1 MKSTPRSRR
10 QPQPAMMSDPYVVG
24 MVVPM
29 LPYLDR
35 MVARMQDA
43 DMVASG
49 GVKRKHKVEFMA
61 SGNSHVLAVPGFHQ
75 VSMVTERYSVR
86 VNDKP
91 VVAVEVKTMTVGA
104 DVYDMEVVV
113 GWHPLVEVEMSAMLM
128 KMQVEVLAMM
138 FGLGLNL
145 SPKVKQLPG
154 MLVVHLGQRK
164 PQSAAVAPA
173 NHSMGVHAA
182 EAACAEPHGEWGP
195 EQMPVV
201 GSAPCDDD
209 NPNFDVGQ
217 CVGCVSQHRCH
228 PAANSAAYEAR
239 QPLRKAA

>member
-1 MKSTPRSRR
+1 MKSNPRSRH
-10 QPQPAMMSDPYVVG
+10 QSKFVKPAMMSDPYVMG
-24 MVVPM
+24 MVAPM

-49 GVKRKHKVEFMA
+49 GVKRKHEVEF
-61 SGNSHVLAVPGFHQ
+61 LAAGEANVVTVPGFRQ

-91 VVAVEVKTMTVGA
+91 VVAVEVKTMTVGD
-104 DVYDMEVVV
+104 DVYDMEVLVS
-113 GWHPLVEVEMSAMLM
+113 WHPLVEVEMSAMLM
-128 KMQVEVLAMM
+128 KMQVETLALL
-138 FGLGLNL
+138 FGLGLGL
-145 SPKVKQLPG
+145 SPKVQQMPG

-195 EQMPVV
+195 MPVV
-201 GSAPCDDD
+201 SSAPCDDS

-217 CVGCVSQHRCH
+217 CAGCTSHARCH
-228 PAANSAAYEAR
+228 PAAHQEAR